1 MDYELQSQLL
11 VNALKEAE
19 GQRAVRMPK
28 ATMQGNYAILPGA
41 GNTLDAGFNRILG
54 NYQKPQIEQR
64 MADQS
69 AMQQGEVDRLQSELA
84 NAPQGMDYT
93 NPEQLTAENRRQM
106 GIASQ
111 MQRLPMARKMA
122 ETMWAKGIGTPDRI
136 AELQMRQIE
145 AGNQRA
151 KTLEEQARRDEA
163 NKTHALQM
171 QANQLEAAKDRAAML
186 AAAKASGGG
195 GPRDRF
201 SVQTGP
207 DNQMYRVNLETG
219 QADPVTIRSALPNAV
234 SAQQPGVGLTKPK
247 PAMPTKAQ
255 DVQRGLQN
263 LESGIGAYQQLLQGY
278 DPASADALT
287 DEKRATIG
295 SAFTDL
301 QMRMKE
307 AYELGAITGP
317 DMAVLQSAITDPTS
331 LWGMTRGAVGGRKPF
346 EAQITQ
352 QQAALARSKKNFE
365 QQYGVV
371 LPPPAGNVAVEP
383 AKGATYKDPAKEAR
397 YREWLKGQGK

>member
-1 MDYELQSQLL
+1 LVGEIMDYELQSQLL

-219 QADPVTIRSALPNAV
+219 QADPVSIRSALPNAI
-234 SAQQPGVGLTKPK
+234 SAQQPGVGLQKPK
-247 PAMPTKAQ
+247 APPTEAERTAAGYLGRMEATEKALGGLKGGEATELTAAAGAVPLVGPYVQRKAETLPQSQYRQYADDWIRAKLRKESGAVIGEEEMDKEYITYFPQPGDRPEVAAQKAQ
-255 DVQRGLQN
+255 ARLQAQ
-263 LESGIGAYQQLLQGY
+263 EQLRSSAGQVKPTQA
-278 DPASADALT
+278 PARNT
-287 DEKRATIG
+287 
-295 SAFTDL
+295 
-301 QMRMKE
+301 
-307 AYELGAITGP
+307 
-317 DMAVLQSAITDPTS
+317 
-331 LWGMTRGAVGGRKPF
+331 
-346 EAQITQ
+346 
-352 QQAALARSKKNFE
+352 
-365 QQYGVV
+365 
-371 LPPPAGNVAVEP
+371 
-383 AKGATYKDPAKEAR
+383 TYADPAKEAR